1 MSEAHRKLKLTNVR
15 HATANTFLKSIGGKI
30 FMDIHIPL
38 PRIKLL
44 NPDFPNK
51 STGII
56 NGLSSGLLNW
66 NDIAYPQMYD
76 LYQTLLSNFWKA
88 QEINMQDDI
97 KQWDLLSATEQD
109 VFLRINTQLAS
120 LDSLQT
126 PTMCQVMDYVTDS
139 SFKAIFAVIAQ
150 QEAVHNESYSYILS
164 SLVPI
169 NEQKERFN
177 QAKNDPIVRKRNELI
192 LDAYESFR
200 ENPSPQNLFQLGVNS
215 INLEGIYFYAGFAFF
230 YHLARQQKMLK
241 TSTMISYIQRDEMQH
256 AYFMAQFLR
265 ILLTENPELNTE
277 ANIEYLYTSV
287 GQAVQLEKEWAHV
300 ILKDIEG
307 IELSEY
313 EEYTEYL
320 ANKRLRQLGLQNLF
334 KERVNP
340 MPWIHIFSDEMMN
353 ETKSDFF
360 EQKSRTYAKV
370 TQSNGFDEL

>member
-1 MSEAHRKLKLTNVR
+1 MVNETLNK
-15 HATANTFLKSIGGKI
+15 
-30 FMDIHIPL
+30 
-38 PRIKLL
+38 IKLL
-44 NPDFPNK
+44 NPEYPNK

-56 NGLSSGLLNW
+56 NGKTSGLLNW

-97 KQWDLLSATEQD
+97 KQWDSLSETEKD

-126 PTMCQVMDYVTDS
+126 PTMSQVMDYVTDS
-139 SFKAIFAVIAQ
+139 SFKAIFAVISQ

-164 SLVPI
+164 SLVPLQ
-169 NEQKERFN
+169 EQNQRFN
-177 QAKNDPIVRKRNELI
+177 EAKDDPIVQKRNKLI
-192 LDAYESFR
+192 LDAYEQFR
-200 ENPSPQNLFQLGVNS
+200 NEPTPLHLFKLAVNS

-230 YHLARQQKMLK
+230 YHLARHQRMLK

-256 AYFMAQFLR
+256 AYFISQFIR

-277 ANIEYLYTSV
+277 ENIQYMYRTIGE
-287 GQAVQLEKEWAHV
+287 AVDLEKEWSRF

-307 IELSEY
+307 IDLDEFEHY
-313 EEYTEYL
+313 VEYL
-320 ANKRLRQLGLQNLF
+320 ANKRFRQLGLQNLYL
-334 KERVNP
+334 ERENP
-340 MPWIHIFSDEMMN
+340 MPWIHVFSDEMIN

-360 EQKSRTYAKV
+360 EQKSRTYTKV

>member
-1 MSEAHRKLKLTNVR
+1 
-15 HATANTFLKSIGGKI
+15 
-30 FMDIHIPL
+30 
-38 PRIKLL
+38 
-44 NPDFPNK
+44 
-51 STGII
+51 
-56 NGLSSGLLNW
+56 
-66 NDIAYPQMYD
+66 
-76 LYQTLLSNFWKA
+76 
-88 QEINMQDDI
+88 
-97 KQWDLLSATEQD
+97 
-109 VFLRINTQLAS
+109 
-120 LDSLQT
+120 
-126 PTMCQVMDYVTDS
+126 VTDS

-169 NEQKERFN
+169 SEQKERFN

-192 LDAYESFR
+192 VGAYECFR
-200 ENPSPQNLFQLGVNS
+200 EKPTPQNLFKLGVNS

-265 ILLTENPELNTE
+265 ILLTENPELNSE
-277 ANIEYLYTSV
+277 ANIDYVYKTV
-287 GQAVQLEKEWAHV
+287 GQAVQLEKEWAQV

-307 IELSEY
+307 IDLNEY

-320 ANKRLRQLGLQNLF
+320 ANKRLRQLGLQNLYV
-334 KERVNP
+334 ERVNP
-340 MPWIHIFSDEMMN
+340 MPWIHVFSDEMMN
-353 ETKSDFF
+353 GTKSDFF

>member
-1 MSEAHRKLKLTNVR
+1 MVNDTLNK
-15 HATANTFLKSIGGKI
+15 
-30 FMDIHIPL
+30 
-38 PRIKLL
+38 IKLL
-44 NPDFPNK
+44 NPEYPNK

-56 NGLSSGLLNW
+56 NGKTSGLLNW

-97 KQWDLLSATEQD
+97 KQWDSLSETEKD

-126 PTMCQVMDYVTDS
+126 PTMSQVMDYVTDS
-139 SFKAIFAVIAQ
+139 SFKAIFAVISQ

-164 SLVPI
+164 SLVPLQ
-169 NEQKERFN
+169 EQNKRFDE
-177 QAKNDPIVRKRNELI
+177 AKDDPIVQKRNKLI
-192 LDAYESFR
+192 LDAYEQFR
-200 ENPSPQNLFQLGVNS
+200 NEPTPVHLFKLAVNS

-230 YHLARQQKMLK
+230 YNLARHQRMLK

-256 AYFMAQFLR
+256 AYFISQFIR

-277 ANIEYLYTSV
+277 ENIDYIYRTIGE
-287 GQAVQLEKEWAHV
+287 AVELEKEWSRF

-307 IELSEY
+307 IDLDEFGNY
-313 EEYTEYL
+313 VEYL
-320 ANKRLRQLGLQNLF
+320 ANKRFRQLGLKNLYP
-334 KERVNP
+334 ERNNP
-340 MPWIHIFSDEMMN
+340 MPWIHVFSDEMIN

-360 EQKSRTYAKV
+360 EQKSRTYTKV